1 MVAFEEQGSVAAF
14 VPSTIPCRYADRC
27 SGTCRQLKSDLL
39 DPATYA
45 EMDCVRRFRRRSLV
59 GAILL
64 TLVIAAAGFC
74 LAYLQAERSGI
85 DTLRTK
91 AEAQLT
97 RFTGRLERE
106 IDKFG
111 ILPLTAS
118 MNRDVIDFL
127 QASQKPGAADAMNRY
142 LANLNRSAG
151 TAHVYLIDPA
161 GVIVA
166 SSNWNQPP
174 SFLGRNISYRPYFQQ
189 AKAGTVSG
197 YYAIGTTGNASGYY
211 LATAVEQDGRRLGV
225 IAVKIGLEQLERDWL
240 DDVEQPVIVS
250 DVNNVVILSSRPDWK
265 YHTLGPIDP
274 VLAAQ
279 VLENQQYN
287 RHSLETLAWAPT
299 NRLADGSF
307 YVRMSDT
314 KGSRTYLAVSGELP
328 RDSMHIV
335 VLTDRS
341 EIWRLAMAQGII
353 AAIVIIL
360 ASLSLHIFNQR
371 RMAIRERLR
380 AREALQEAYKR
391 LEHQFDMRSAE
402 LRTANA
408 GLRHEVAERIQ
419 TVRRLQAFQEELIRT
434 ENLAVI
440 GQLSAGLAHEINQP
454 LAALSTLSEN
464 AVRFLE
470 LNDHATVRFN
480 LERICDLVRRMGVLT
495 GQLRSF
501 ARRSDGEKTA
511 VDLGRSIDSA
521 VALLGHRLKTEHV
534 RITLSVPDEGIQGF
548 GEAVRLEQVLVN
560 LISNAMDAVAGN
572 GEAEIRIRAG
582 WQDSRPVIE
591 VADNG
596 PGLSSAVVDRL
607 FEPFFTTKKTNGLGL
622 GLAISQDIVRNFGGD
637 LVASNGSNG
646 GAVFKIIL
654 KGADAP
660 EVEHA

>member
-1 MVAFEEQGSVAAF
+1 MVAFEEQGSVSAF
-14 VPSTIPCRYADRC
+14 VPTTIPCRYADRC
-27 SGTCRQLKSDLL
+27 GGICRQLKSDLL

-45 EMDCVRRFRRRSLV
+45 DLDCVRHFRRRGLIGSILV
-59 GAILL
+59 
-64 TLVIAAAGFC
+64 TLVIAVAGFC
-74 LAYLQAERSGI
+74 LAYLQAERSGV
-85 DTLRTK
+85 DALRAK

-97 RFTGRLERE
+97 RFIGRLERE

-111 ILPLTAS
+111 ILPLTVS

-127 QASQKPGAADAMNRY
+127 QAPQKPGAVDAMNRY

-151 TAHVYLIDPA
+151 TAHAYLIDPT

-174 SFLGRNISYRPYFQQ
+174 SFLGRDISYRPYFQQ
-189 AKAGTVSG
+189 ATAGTVSG
-197 YYAIGTTGNASGYY
+197 YYGIGTTGNASGYY
-211 LATAVEQDGRRLGV
+211 LATAVEQDGQRLGV

-240 DDVEQPVIVS
+240 EDVEQPVIVS
-250 DVNNVVILSSRPDWK
+250 DSNNVVILSSRPDWK
-265 YHTLGPIDP
+265 FHTLGPIDP
-274 VLAAQ
+274 ALAAR

-287 RHSLETLAWAPT
+287 RHSLEPLAWAPT

-307 YVRMSDT
+307 YVRMSEAT
-314 KGSRTYLAVSGELP
+314 GSRNYLAVSGDLP
-328 RDSMHIV
+328 RVSMHIA
-335 VLTDRS
+335 VLSDRS
-341 EIWRLAMAQGII
+341 DIWRLAMAQGTI
-353 AAIVIIL
+353 AAIVIVL
-360 ASLSLHIFNQR
+360 LSLSLHVFNQR
-371 RMAIRERLR
+371 RMATQERLR
-380 AREALQEAYKR
+380 AREALQEAYRR

-402 LRTANA
+402 LRTANE

-419 TVRRLQAFQEELIRT
+419 TVRRLQTFQEELIRT

-470 LNDHATVRFN
+470 LNDNATVRFN

-501 ARRSDGEKTA
+501 ARRSDGEMSA

-521 VALLGHRLKTEHV
+521 LAILSHRLKKEHV
-534 RITLSVPDEGIQGF
+534 RITLAVPDEGIQGL

-572 GEAEIRIRAG
+572 GEAEIEVRASWEDG
-582 WQDSRPVIE
+582 RPVIE

-596 PGLSSAVVDRL
+596 HGLSSVVIDRL

-637 LVASNGSNG
+637 LVAANGSNG

-654 KGADAP
+654 KRADAP
-660 EVEHA
+660 ENEHA